1 MNNFLSRLI
10 SQWITGQDTNTS
22 GSNLW
27 NPSVSQRGWG
37 NLGSAYSASP
47 EFSVS
52 TPSTPFLN
60 FGGDMESMSLLD
72 MLSKMNPSMG
82 QPFQF
87 GRMGR
92 Y

>member
-1 MNNFLSRLI
+1 MNNFLSKLI
-10 SQWITGQDTNTS
+10 MNWMTGNSSQ
-22 GSNLW
+22 GSDLW
-27 NPSVSQRGWG
+27 SESVSQRGWG
-37 NLGSAYSASP
+37 NLGNAYSASP

-52 TPSTPFLN
+52 TPVNPFLN
-60 FGGDMESMSLLD
+60 FGTDMESMSLLD

-82 QPFQF
+82 MGQPFQF

>member
-1 MNNFLSRLI
+1 MDNFLSSLI
-10 SQWITGQDTNTS
+10 RKWMTGQDTNTS
-22 GSNLW
+22 ENGLW
-27 NPSVSQRGWG
+27 ADAVSQRGWG
-37 NLGSAYSASP
+37 NLGNAYSASP

-52 TPSTPFLN
+52 TPANPFLN
-60 FGGDMESMSLLD
+60 FGTDMESMSLLD